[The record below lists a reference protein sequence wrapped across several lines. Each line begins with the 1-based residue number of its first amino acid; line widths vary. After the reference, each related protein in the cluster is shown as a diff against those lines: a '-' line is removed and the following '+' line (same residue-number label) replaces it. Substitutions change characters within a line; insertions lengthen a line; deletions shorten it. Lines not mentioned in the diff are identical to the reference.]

1 MKNIRSIAILAII
14 MFCGVITAES
24 QLKKR
29 VAVSRFED
37 RSGGG
42 YNHLGEGISDMLA
55 TALVK
60 SGKFIVVERQDLE
73 KVLQE
78 QKLGESGLVTEQ
90 SAPKVGKLL
99 GVDLLVIGSIS
110 EFGTSQ
116 REIGANVPLFGG
128 SITQKNARAAI
139 DIRLI
144 NTTTGEIIAAEKEEG
159 SESTTGLSGQYDKI
173 DFRNVSDWNNTD
185 AGKAAREAVDECVE
199 LIADNFEKI
208 PWSGRILKVNPDGTV
223 LMKPGSQGNVKEGM
237 EFDVYQE
244 GEVIIDPDTGSLMGR
259 EETKVGSIKVTEDM
273 LSGKASKAKVLDGS
287 GMKAG
292 DVVREKK

>member
-1 MKNIRSIAILAII
+1 MKTMHSIAILIVI
-14 MFCGVITAES
+14 TFCFGHTAES

-42 YNHLGEGISDMLA
+42 YSHLGEGISDMLA

-73 KVLQE
+73 KILQE

-139 DIRLI
+139 DLRLI

-159 SESTTGLSGQYDKI
+159 SESTTGLSGQYDNI
-173 DFRNVSDWNNTD
+173 DFRNISDWNNTD
-185 AGKAAREAVDECVE
+185 AGKAAREAVDNCVE

-208 PWSGRILKVNPDGTV
+208 PWTGRILKVNADGSV
-223 LMKPGSQGNVKEGM
+223 LLKPGSQGNVKEGM
-237 EFDVYQE
+237 EFEVYQE
-244 GEVIIDPDTGSLMGR
+244 GEDIIDPDTGNSMGH
-259 EETKVGSIKVTEDM
+259 EETKIGSIKVTEDM
-273 LSGKASKAKVLDGS
+273 LSGKAAKAKVLAGS
-287 GMKAG
+287 GIKAG
-292 DVVREKK
+292 DVVKEKK